1 MAQAAATASNAIEAH
16 AVAAAREFTGHSV
29 HKGFTIIV
37 QEQFLSDSKLLTDI
51 QVKAID
57 EHAVSIVEKDTFV
70 DIDTSNRSPSTTS
83 ATYLPHTST
92 AQTSRPSSESAL
104 TEPTFLSTSTVPDRG
119 DIIHAPTG
127 EITNLTPLS
136 ASTSKADMMNY
147 LKLDKE
153 THGLLLR
160 PTKRETLY
168 VNPYT
173 IYLGKIFR

>member
-70 DIDTSNRSPSTTS
+70 DIVTC
-83 ATYLPHTST
+83 
-92 AQTSRPSSESAL
+92 
-104 TEPTFLSTSTVPDRG
+104 TVR
-119 DIIHAPTG
+119 
-127 EITNLTPLS
+127 NNQL
-136 ASTSKADMMNY
+136 
-147 LKLDKE
+147 
-153 THGLLLR
+153 
-160 PTKRETLY
+160 
-168 VNPYT
+168 
-173 IYLGKIFR
+173 